1 MRYLKRIIFINS
13 AHIKY
18 AEINLDGNVHFTGT
32 QGVGKS
38 TLLRAILFFYN
49 ADTQGLGIPRQKESY
64 GDYYFKNA
72 NSFIIYEVS
81 RDDGTFCVVS
91 YKSQQ
96 KVCFRFFDAPYNKD
110 YFVSSNGH
118 VPDSWEP
125 IARQLDQNKVFY
137 SKRKIEEYKE
147 YRDIIYGNHDD
158 KKREFRRY
166 ALLESKDYQY
176 LPKTIQNVFLNS
188 KMEAEFIKQT
198 IIMSLGNDLKIDLS
212 LHAHNLENFETQI
225 EDIRKFKHYINRKLA
240 TNIAD
245 LYIQVKHLQKEKIE
259 IAKQLA
265 SANDYND
272 KQEPLIKTLL
282 DKKNLEKDQ
291 LTEKLTKV
299 TTSYKSKKT
308 DLENQLVVL
317 DDYLTRA
324 REAKSR
330 YEKINIQA
338 IIERVAK
345 NGQLTKEQG
354 HLKEEKNLLTS
365 AFAEINHRYTS
376 MTNQLINQ
384 HVDLSNSRNSE
395 INLIKEEYL
404 ELKEQIFKNY
414 NKIIQDVRTDNKK
427 AIDDARK
434 EVDDRRS
441 AIQDLKVSKERIRHH
456 PFFETEISVQNDILR
471 NCEKEINRL
480 NAENEKNRHEIETFE
495 KQWNNELLHLNKT
508 NAIDLES
515 LQKKITDL
523 HARTK
528 EIDYYLE
535 NSKDSLY
542 GWLNKNYANWE
553 NTIGKVID
561 EKNVLFESSLN
572 PEMIGESDSFYGIRI
587 NLEQIS
593 KKVKTVKDYEEEK
606 ENLTLCIEE
615 HKKEFVQIQSAF
627 EKDKGNLKIR
637 FQTKIT
643 EKKTSIRENDYN
655 LQQIGAKLNDAKS
668 KLLKLRQSAT
678 EEKNKKLEE
687 IESNLANAINAEIE
701 AKAKLVKIEDELAK
715 LIATKEKERDKKIQ
729 AEQERTDKLKAAII
743 QLIEDDKITLEKRK
757 IELKEL
763 LEDELAG
770 KGADTKRL
778 GIINERLSV
787 IEIELAFI
795 EENRDSVSE
804 YRKDKRELL
813 DKVDE
818 FKAEKEKL
826 INQLTLETQKYNK
839 KSSELKGFIE
849 NVQQEINS
857 FEKKWNEIKEDRELF
872 TSFAITDLYK
882 SLPLEVGSLPT
893 QDITNKG
900 GTSVIF
906 EINKRV
912 KHLIEDIKEIH
923 YDRINSSMENLKKQ
937 VIELTGKFSDKNI
950 LKFRKQFTDNTSY
963 LEFAEMLYDFMEEN
977 KIDRIEKEV
986 NERFALI
993 ITTIGRETTNMISE
1007 QAHIQKVVRKIN
1019 EDFRDREIAVGV
1031 IKMIELKV
1039 DESKN
1044 EIFQLLKKIMQFND
1058 ENARELGT
1066 QNLFSTE
1073 ESDKKNK
1080 EAVELLKIFSKKIN
1094 ESRKEYILLSDSF
1107 DLKFRIEENQNNTGW
1122 VEKLSNVGSDGTDV
1136 LVKAMVNIML
1146 LNVFKEGASRSFKDF
1161 KLHCMMDEIGKLHP
1175 TNVRGILKFANQR
1188 NILLINGSPIENDAL
1203 AFTHIYQLQKDSQST
1218 TRVKRLIT
1226 QMEEVASL
1234 R

>member
-18 AEINLDGNVHFTGT
+18 AEINIDGNVHFTGT

-38 TLLRAILFFYN
+38 TVLRAILFFYN

-72 NSFIIYEVS
+72 NSFIIYEIC
-81 RDDGTFCVVS
+81 RDEGTFCVVS

-96 KVCFRFFDAPYNKD
+96 KVCFRFFDAPYNKN
-110 YFVSSNGH
+110 YFVSSNGN

-137 SKRKIEEYKE
+137 TKRKIEEYKE

-158 KKREFRRY
+158 KKREFKRY
-166 ALLESKDYQY
+166 SLLESKDYQY

-212 LHAHNLENFETQI
+212 VHAHNLENFETQI
-225 EDIRKFKHYINRKLA
+225 EDIRKFKHYLTRKLA
-240 TNIAD
+240 TNVAD
-245 LYIQVKHLQKEKIE
+245 LHIQVRHLQKEKI
-259 IAKQLA
+259 ALAGQL
-265 SANDYND
+265 SLANDYNE
-272 KQEPLIKTLL
+272 KQEPLIIRQFE
-282 DKKNLEKDQ
+282 KKNLEKDDVAG
-291 LTEKLTKV
+291 KLKKV
-299 TTSYKSKKT
+299 SENYDSKKT
-308 DLENQLVVL
+308 ALEKELVVQENNL
-317 DDYLTRA
+317 ARA
-324 REAKSR
+324 REARSR

-338 IIERVAK
+338 IIERAAK
-345 NGQLTKEQG
+345 HGQLTTEKG
-354 HLKEEKNLLTS
+354 HLNEEKNLLTS
-365 AFAEINHRYTS
+365 AFSEINHRYTS

-384 HVDLSNSRNSE
+384 HNDISNSRNSE

-414 NKIIQDVRTDNKK
+414 NKIIEDVRTENKK
-427 AIDDARK
+427 AIEEARK
-434 EVDDRRS
+434 EVDDRKGV
-441 AIQDLKVSKERIRHH
+441 IQDLKISKERIKHH
-456 PFFETEISVQNDILR
+456 PFFETEIATQSEILS
-471 NCEKEINRL
+471 NYEKEVTRL
-480 NAENEKNRHEIETFE
+480 NTENEKNSSAIETFE
-495 KQWNNELLHLNKT
+495 KQGNNELQHLEKT
-508 NAIDLES
+508 HKIELEH
-515 LQKKITDL
+515 LQLKINDINS
-523 HARTK
+523 RIK

-535 NSKDSLY
+535 NSKNSLY

-561 EKNVLFESSLN
+561 EKNVLFETGLN
-572 PEMIGESDSFYGIRI
+572 PELTAKSDSFYGISI
-587 NLEQIS
+587 NLEQVS

-606 ENLTLCIEE
+606 ENLTLNIEE
-615 HKKEFVQIQSAF
+615 HKKEFAKIQSEF
-627 EKDKGNLKIR
+627 EILKENLKRR
-637 FQTKIT
+637 FQSKIT
-643 EKKTSIRENDYN
+643 EKKTSTRENDYN
-655 LQQIGAKLNDAKS
+655 LQQLGIKLNEAKS
-668 KLLKLRQSAT
+668 RLVKFKQAAVD
-678 EEKNKKLEE
+678 EKKKKLEE
-687 IESNLANAINAEIE
+687 IENDLAAALSAEIE
-701 AKAKLVKIEDELAK
+701 ARAKLAVIENELAK
-715 LIATKEKERDKKIQ
+715 VVATKEKERDKKIQ
-729 AEQERTDKLKAAII
+729 VAQERTEKLKADII
-743 QLIEDDKITLEKRK
+743 KLIEDGKTILEKRK

-778 GIINERLSV
+778 VIISERLSV
-787 IEIELAFI
+787 IGKELAFI
-795 EENRDSVSE
+795 EENRASVYD

-813 DKVDE
+813 DKVEE

-826 INQLTLETQKYNK
+826 NKQLTLEAQKFHK
-839 KSSELKGFIE
+839 KSNELNSLIM
-849 NVQQEINS
+849 NLQQEIDGYQ
-857 FEKKWNEIKEDRELF
+857 KKWNEIKEDRELF

-882 SLPLEVGSLPT
+882 SLPLEVNNGT
-893 QDITNKG
+893 KQVIAKIG
-900 GTSVIF
+900 GTSDIF
-906 EINKRV
+906 DINKRV
-912 KHLIEDIKEIH
+912 KHLIEEIKEIH
-923 YDRINSSMENLKKQ
+923 YDKIITAMGDLRRQ
-937 VIELTGKFSDKNI
+937 VIEFTGKFSEKNI
-950 LKFRKQFTDNTSY
+950 LKFKKQFADDTSY

-1007 QAHIQKVVRKIN
+1007 QTHIQKVVRKIN

-1058 ENARELGT
+1058 ENARELGS
-1066 QNLFSTE
+1066 QNLFSSE

-1146 LNVFKEGASRSFKDF
+1146 LNVFKEGASRGFKDF

-1226 QMEEVASL
+1226 QLEEVESVK
-1234 R
+1234 